1 MEDEDFLD
9 RALQLHAPW
18 YMRSVRLDLQAKKVE
33 LEIGVEKAV

>member
-1 MEDEDFLD
+1 MEDKEFLD

-18 YMRSVRLDLQAKKVE
+18 YLRSVRLDLQAKRVE